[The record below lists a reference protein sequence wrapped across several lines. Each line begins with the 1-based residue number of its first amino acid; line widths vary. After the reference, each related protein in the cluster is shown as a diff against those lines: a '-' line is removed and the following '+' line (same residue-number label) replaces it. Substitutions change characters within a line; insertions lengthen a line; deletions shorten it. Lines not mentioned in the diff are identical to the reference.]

1 MKTVRILILPTLL
14 LAGLMVAAAPM
25 LSQLPASKGAPQV
38 GDAAPDF
45 TLPDSSGKS
54 VQLAALLGDA
64 AAAAKRPAR
73 TSPALLLVF
82 YRGYW

>member
-1 MKTVRILILPTLL
+1 MKTARLLVIPVLL
-14 LAGLMVAAAPM
+14 LAGLLVAAAPM
-25 LSQLPASKGAPQV
+25 LTQLPASKGAPQV

-45 TLPDSSGKS
+45 TLPDTAGKS
-54 VQLAALLGDA
+54 VQLSALLGA

>member
-1 MKTVRILILPTLL
+1 MKTARLFVIPVLL
-14 LAGLMVAAAPM
+14 LVGLLVAAAPM

-38 GDAAPDF
+38 GETAPDF
-45 TLPDSSGKS
+45 TLPDTAGKS
-54 VQLAALLGDA
+54 VKLSALLGDA
-64 AAAAKRPAR
+64 AAATKRASR

>member
-1 MKTVRILILPTLL
+1 MKMARLLVIPVLL
-14 LAGLMVAAAPM
+14 LAGLLVAAAPM

-45 TLPDSSGKS
+45 TLPDTSGKS
-54 VQLAALLGDA
+54 VQLSALLGD
-64 AAAAKRPAR
+64 AAAKRPAR